1 MVVSSKNI
9 LSKIN
14 MIEWNTE
21 TGRIERNMNSNNI
34 LELLEN
40 NARLTA
46 RDLADIL
53 NEDEQE
59 IKKEI
64 DQLEKDKIICGYHT
78 VINYNKAL
86 KDQKVMAF
94 IEVDVTPQR
103 NRGYDK
109 TAELIA
115 NYPEVDT
122 MYLLSGDCDFMCLVT
137 GKTMFEVAR
146 FVSDKIA
153 CVEDVRSTKTLFV
166 LKQYKQSGLVMK
178 DSLPTVEEGRLVV
191 TP

>member
-53 NEDEQE
+53 NEDEQ
-59 IKKEI
+59 
-64 DQLEKDKIICGYHT
+64 
-78 VINYNKAL
+78 
-86 KDQKVMAF
+86 
-94 IEVDVTPQR
+94 
-103 NRGYDK
+103 
-109 TAELIA
+109 
-115 NYPEVDT
+115 
-122 MYLLSGDCDFMCLVT
+122 
-137 GKTMFEVAR
+137 
-146 FVSDKIA
+146 
-153 CVEDVRSTKTLFV
+153 
-166 LKQYKQSGLVMK
+166 
-178 DSLPTVEEGRLVV
+178 
-191 TP
+191 